1 MPEDSIYHKNGEIRE
16 TRPIENGMA
25 NGVVKRYSEEGRQV
39 QENTFINHLI
49 KNCSPNEFA
58 DERDGNI
65 YKAVKIGNQIWMA
78 ENLRYKPEINADCS
92 TPLYFDYE
100 TMAEHVYRPMPYEID
115 NITKIWRH
123 HKKSPK
129 PEFTVPPSKE
139 ETVLWNPSFETYT
152 DQRDGRAYRT
162 VKIGN
167 QEWFAEDL
175 KFKGKAI
182 YDLKEALKNSIKS
195 APMGIDRF
203 GLCITL
209 TSSIHNCSGK
219 TALFWLEGCYYLWSF
234 NYYSDDCLIYR
245 SSSCDVLAIRCVRNV
260 EK

>member
-1 MPEDSIYHKNGEIRE
+1 MHKMPEDSIYHKNGEIRE

-25 NGVVKRYSEEGRQV
+25 NGVVKRYSEEGKQV

-49 KNCSPNEFA
+49 KNCSPNEFV

-123 HKKSPK
+123 HKKLGLTDNIWSKFGCLYRWTYDIQKLAPK
-129 PEFTVPPSKE
+129 GWRVP
-139 ETVLWNPSFETYT
+139 TN
-152 DQRDGRAYRT
+152 RD
-162 VKIGN
+162 
-167 QEWFAEDL
+167 FL
-175 KFKGKAI
+175 
-182 YDLKEALKNSIKS
+182 
-195 APMGIDRF
+195 
-203 GLCITL
+203 
-209 TSSIHNCSGK
+209 
-219 TALFWLEGCYYLWSF
+219 
-234 NYYSDDCLIYR
+234 
-245 SSSCDVLAIRCVRNV
+245 
-260 EK
+260 

>member
-1 MPEDSIYHKNGEIRE
+1 MAQDHYFAIRCIREDSIVDNSF
-16 TRPIENGMA
+16 P
-25 NGVVKRYSEEGRQV
+25 YS
-39 QENTFINHLI
+39 
-49 KNCSPNEFA
+49 K
-58 DERDGNI
+58 I
-65 YKAVKIGNQIWMA
+65 Y
-78 ENLRYKPEINADCS
+78 
-92 TPLYFDYE
+92 TP
-100 TMAEHVYRPMPYEID
+100 
-115 NITKIWRH
+115 
-123 HKKSPK
+123 PK
-129 PEFTVPPSKE
+129 PEFTVPPSRE
-139 ETVLWNPSFETYT
+139 ETVLWNPSFGTYT

-182 YDLKEALKNSIKS
+182 YDLKEALESVPEGWRIPSSSDVDELRNFCQTHSKNAFGTVAKSSSGWLPCTDYYKNLDNAKFKEALKNSIKS

-203 GLCITL
+203 GLCITP